1 MSFDLQGYV
10 DVAERIRIFKEKYP
24 NGSLQPLDHNKPYDV
39 ITVGERAFVV
49 YVAAAYRTPDD
60 QRPGVGMA
68 WEPFPG
74 KTPYTR
80 DSELMNAET
89 SAWGRAIIAA
99 LASDTQKI
107 ASAEEVRNRQT
118 PQEDADVIPMPTT
131 ASATPRSFQVGEGAF
146 VVRDSKPKSV
156 GSREEMIAASERKS
170 QSLKA
175 SATSP
180 NVSEAQVKLLQK
192 LAKERNLDLEAF
204 ASDETKR
211 TITDIKA
218 LTKKEASNLITVLMN
233 MKGVS

>member
-39 ITVGERAFVV
+39 ITVGERSFVV

-118 PQEDADVIPMPTT
+118 PQGDADVIPMPTT
-131 ASATPRSFQVGEGAF
+131 GLATPRSYQH
-146 VVRDSKPKSV
+146 DKPTSV
-156 GSREEMIAASERKS
+156 GSREAMIEASERKS
-170 QSLKA
+170 QALKA

-180 NVSEAQVKLLQK
+180 YVSEAQVKLLQK
-192 LAKERNLDLEAF
+192 LAKERNLDLVEF
-204 ASDETKR
+204 AGGETGR
-211 TITDIKA
+211 NITDIKA

-233 MKGVS
+233 MKGAS

>member
-10 DVAERIRIFKEKYP
+10 DVAERIRMFKEKYP
-24 NGSLQPLDHNKPYDV
+24 NGSLQPLDHSKPFDV
-39 ITVGERAFVV
+39 MAVGERMFVV
-49 YVAAAYRTPDD
+49 YVAAAYRTPED

-68 WEPFPG
+68 WEPYPG

-107 ASAEEVRNRQT
+107 ASAEEVRNRQAQT
-118 PQEDADVIPMPTT
+118 PLAEAYDPKGSVPFPNGAQVIPI
-131 ASATPRSFQVGEGAF
+131 A
-146 VVRDSKPKSV
+146 KPAAPLQQ
-156 GSREEMIAASERKS
+156 SREQMIAASERKS

-192 LAKERNLDLEAF
+192 LAKERNLDLVQF
-204 ASDETKR
+204 ATEETGR
-211 TITDIKA
+211 TITDVTA

-233 MKGVS
+233 LKGAS

>member
-10 DVAERIRIFKEKYP
+10 DVAERIRMFREKYP

-39 ITVGERAFVV
+39 ITVGERSFVV
-49 YVAAAYRTPDD
+49 YVAAAYRTADD

-118 PQEDADVIPMPTT
+118 PQQDADVIPMPTT
-131 ASATPRSFQVGEGAF
+131 GLATPRSYQHD
-146 VVRDSKPKSV
+146 RPSTPR
-156 GSREEMIAASERKS
+156 SREEMIAASERKS

-180 NVSEAQVKLLQK
+180 NPSEAQVKLLQK
-192 LAKERNLDLEAF
+192 LAKERKLDLIEF
-204 ASDETKR
+204 ASKETMR
-211 TITDIKA
+211 AITDVTA
-218 LTKKEASNLITVLMN
+218 LTKKEASSLITALMN